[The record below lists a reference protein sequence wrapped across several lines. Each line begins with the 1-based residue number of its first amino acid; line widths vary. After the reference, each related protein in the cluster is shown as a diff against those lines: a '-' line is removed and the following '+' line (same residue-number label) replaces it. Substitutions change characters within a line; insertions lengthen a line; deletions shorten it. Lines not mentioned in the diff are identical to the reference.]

1 MAQAGD
7 MPEIIPSGAALGA
20 DVHGVDLGNLGEAA
34 FETIRKAALDHLV
47 LRFRDQS
54 LDDAALIGFG
64 RRFGDL
70 LGQGASIVGKHYI
83 EEYPEILC
91 VSNIKD
97 DDGKPL
103 GNLGSGEAIWHS
115 DQSYWD
121 EPPSYSI
128 LNAVELPPE
137 GGDTHFCN
145 QYLAYETLPDDL
157 KSALEGKRL
166 VHDESTNS
174 AGQMRAGFDEI
185 NDPRKAPGARH
196 PGVRTHP
203 ETGQKALYLGRRRN
217 SAVLDMDLAAGEAL
231 LDQVWRHATLEKF
244 TWIQVWRPGD
254 VVMWDNRCTL
264 HRRDGF
270 DNSQRRMM
278 HRIQVAGS
286 VPA

>member
-1 MAQAGD
+1 MAKFGD
-7 MPEIIPSGAALGA
+7 TPKVVPSGAALGA
-20 DVHGVDLGNLGEAA
+20 DVEGIDLADLSDTA
-34 FETIRKAALDHLV
+34 FEIIRQAALDHLV
-47 LRFRDQS
+47 LRFRGQS
-54 LDDAALIGFG
+54 LDDDGLIAYG

-70 LGQGASIVGKHYI
+70 LGQGASIIGKHYI
-83 EEYPEILC
+83 EGYPEILC
-91 VSNIKD
+91 VSNIK
-97 DDGKPL
+97 GENGNPL

-145 QYLAYETLPDDL
+145 QYLAYDSLPEDL
-157 KSALEGKRL
+157 KALLDGKRL

-185 NDPRKAPGARH
+185 ADPREAPGARH
-196 PGVRTHP
+196 PAVRTHP
-203 ETGQKALYLGRRRN
+203 ETGRKALYLGRRRN
-217 SAVLDMDLAAGEAL
+217 SAILELDLVEGEAL
-231 LDQVWRHATLEKF
+231 LDRLWEHATRDEF
-244 TWIQVWRPGD
+244 TWFQVWRPGD
-254 VVMWDNRCTL
+254 VLMWDNRCTL

-270 DNSQRRMM
+270 DPSQRRMM